1 MKATPLIVEGTSPSV
16 HQPGKLAATKQHVQN
31 KIFNREKKMNEVWQE
46 NFGHL

>member
-31 KIFNREKKMNEVWQE
+31 KIFNREKKINEV
-46 NFGHL
+46 